1 MIGAWTFP
9 AGRVYL
15 VAGIIPAG
23 PDALAAIRRFP
34 VSERLPLIYIAGSS
48 YSGSTLMDLLLGSHP
63 GIESLG
69 EAKKIATVQLPD
81 GGAAATCNCGDPV
94 SSCAF
99 WQTVLPGNIIFRAD
113 DPEANADL
121 CRRALSFRG
130 RQVVLDNSKNIGRA
144 LMLQRSGLFDLH
156 VLHMVRDS
164 RAVVFSHR
172 RKAERRA
179 HDQGYRL
186 APTARQWERLNR
198 RLARAFRSRAG
209 TGYVRVRY
217 EDLVDRP
224 EEEVRRVLHEV
235 SLPWDPQTL
244 KFREGR
250 HHGIEGNRMR
260 LDTKREIVRDD
271 EYLAGLG
278 CFEWC
283 AITALTAR
291 GLRDFGYRWSREA
304 ARPINSR

>member
-1 MIGAWTFP
+1 MT
-9 AGRVYL
+9 
-15 VAGIIPAG
+15 
-23 PDALAAIRRFP
+23 
-34 VSERLPLIYIAGSS
+34 
-48 YSGSTLMDLLLGSHP
+48 
-63 GIESLG
+63 
-69 EAKKIATVQLPD
+69 
-81 GGAAATCNCGDPV
+81 
-94 SSCAF
+94 
-99 WQTVLPGNIIFRAD
+99 FRAD

-144 LMLQRSGLFDLH
+144 LMLHRSGLFDLH

-179 HDQGYRL
+179 QDHGYRL

-209 TGYVRVRY
+209 TGYLRVRY
-217 EDLVDRP
+217 EDLVDHP
-224 EEEVRRVLHEV
+224 EEEVRRVLREV

-260 LDTKREIVRDD
+260 LQTDREIVRDD

-278 CFEWC
+278 CFEWF

-291 GLRDFGYRWSREA
+291 GLRNFGYRWTREA
-304 ARPINSR
+304 ARSINSR

>member
-1 MIGAWTFP
+1 MH
-9 AGRVYL
+9 
-15 VAGIIPAG
+15 AG
-23 PDALAAIRRFP
+23 PVALADFHRFP

-69 EAKKIATVQLPD
+69 EAKKIPAVQ
-81 GGAAATCNCGDPV
+81 AAAGAGTPATCTCGDPV
-94 SSCAF
+94 STCAF
-99 WQTVLPGNIIFRAD
+99 WRSVLPADGTFRAD
-113 DPEANADL
+113 DPSANADL

-144 LMLQRSGLFDLH
+144 LMLARSGLFDLH

-172 RKAERRA
+172 RKAERRVQD
-179 HDQGYRL
+179 HGYRL

-198 RLARAFRSRAG
+198 RLWRAFRTRPG
-209 TGYVRVRY
+209 TRYLRVRY
-217 EDLVDRP
+217 EDLAERP
-224 EEEVRRVLHEV
+224 EDEVRRVLHAV
-235 SLPWDPQTL
+235 SLPWDPQVL
-244 KFREGR
+244 RFREGR

-260 LDTKREIVRDD
+260 LGTGMEIVRDD
-271 EYLAGLG
+271 EYLAALG
-278 CFEWC
+278 SLDWW

-291 GLRDFGYRWSREA
+291 SLRTFGYPWRREA
-304 ARPINSR
+304 ARSISSR